1 MECSQIFHDYFTIY
15 RIRVFWNVRQIKFM
29 QTIFMFSV
37 IALYIVHRRVVINMV
52 VGVYYIVI
60 IKFIDFATKICL
72 LLYYITW
79 GMYIVWSTV
88 VQWPMRKKS
97 RKPWVIKVDLWF
109 MKTLMIIGMLGY
121 RCYVTRC
128 SILFRTHILHFAAIC
143 LLQCDHPRF
152 ICLILNNPKGI
163 FRFNHEKY

>member
-109 MKTLMIIGMLGY
+109 MKTLMIIGMCGY
-121 RCYVTRC
+121 WCCVIRCYISRC
-128 SILFRTHILHFAAIC
+128 ILILHFATAIDNVT
-143 LLQCDHPRF
+143 Q
-152 ICLILNNPKGI
+152 
-163 FRFNHEKY
+163 

>member
-60 IKFIDFATKICL
+60 IKFIDFATKQFCC
-72 LLYYITW
+72 YCYNITRTRDVH
-79 GMYIVWSTV
+79 IVIHGRA
-88 VQWPMRKKS
+88 M
-97 RKPWVIKVDLWF
+97 
-109 MKTLMIIGMLGY
+109 
-121 RCYVTRC
+121 
-128 SILFRTHILHFAAIC
+128 THA
-143 LLQCDHPRF
+143 QKEP
-152 ICLILNNPKGI
+152 
-163 FRFNHEKY
+163 

>member
-97 RKPWVIKVDLWF
+97 SKPWVIKVDLWF
-109 MKTLMIIGMLGY
+109 MKTLMIIGMCGY
-121 RCYVTRC
+121 WCCVIRCYISRC
-128 SILFRTHILHFAAIC
+128 ILILHFATAIDNVT
-143 LLQCDHPRF
+143 Q
-152 ICLILNNPKGI
+152 
-163 FRFNHEKY
+163 

>member
-109 MKTLMIIGMLGY
+109 MKTLMIIGMRLATDVILMLHFISNPVFLHITLRHY
-121 RCYVTRC
+121 YQAKVIVIAEIYVT
-128 SILFRTHILHFAAIC
+128 
-143 LLQCDHPRF
+143 QYYDM
-152 ICLILNNPKGI
+152 
-163 FRFNHEKY
+163 

>member
-15 RIRVFWNVRQIKFM
+15 RIRVFWNVRQIKLM

-72 LLYYITW
+72 LLYLYQMGDVYCVIH
-79 GMYIVWSTV
+79 
-88 VQWPMRKKS
+88 S
-97 RKPWVIKVDLWF
+97 RA
-109 MKTLMIIGMLGY
+109 M
-121 RCYVTRC
+121 
-128 SILFRTHILHFAAIC
+128 THA
-143 LLQCDHPRF
+143 QKEP
-152 ICLILNNPKGI
+152 
-163 FRFNHEKY
+163 